1 MYILWVDLTFTEEE
15 RQFVNEH
22 QIRNLNFL
30 LFDDLQKLHIHSNL
44 PTVVG
49 NFILIYSDGREIKWY
64 DM

>member
-1 MYILWVDLTFTEEE
+1 M
-15 RQFVNEH
+15 
-22 QIRNLNFL
+22 NLNFL
-30 LFDDLQKLHIHSNL
+30 LFDDLQKLHIHLNL